1 MPDWVAV
8 SVGDGCT
15 IAGIWKGLVEMHAL
29 GFIPRLPR
37 LLGVQAEGAR
47 ALVDAFARGD
57 ATGHRSARR
66 RSRTASRRPSAQ
78 RAQGARRGRARRR
91 ARSSPCSDDAI
102 VEAIGAVGRL
112 AGVFGEP
119 AGVAGVAGLR
129 RAVADG
135 IVGKQARV
143 VAVVTGN
150 GLKDAKTALR
160 AVGKP
165 FDLAPDDA
173 ALDALLAEHPPA

>member
-1 MPDWVAV
+1 
-8 SVGDGCT
+8 
-15 IAGIWKGLVEMHAL
+15 MHAL

-57 ATGHRSARR
+57 ATRHRRRADGRRQHLRRPPAQRPQGARGRPRVEGRVRRRAATTRSWR
-66 RSRTASRRPSAQ
+66 RSRAT
-78 RAQGARRGRARRR
+78 
-91 ARSSPCSDDAI
+91 
-102 VEAIGAVGRL
+102 GRL

-119 AGVAGVAGLR
+119 AGCRGHR
-129 RAVADG
+129 RAAPAVADG
-135 IVGKQARV
+135 IVGRSDARV

-165 FDLAPDDA
+165 FDLPPDDA
-173 ALDALLAEHPPA
+173 ALDDLLAEHPPA

>member
-1 MPDWVAV
+1 VGHPRNARKALAAVRASKGAFVAV
-8 SVGDGCT
+8 
-15 IAGIWKGLVEMHAL
+15 
-29 GFIPRLPR
+29 
-37 LLGVQAEGAR
+37 
-47 ALVDAFARGD
+47 
-57 ATGHRSARR
+57 
-66 RSRTASRRPSAQ
+66 
-78 RAQGARRGRARRR
+78 
-91 ARSSPCSDDAI
+91 SDDAI

-112 AGVFGEP
+112 SGVFGEP

-135 IVGKQARV
+135 IVGPRARV
-143 VAVVTGN
+143 AAIVTGN

-165 FDLAPDDA
+165 FDLPPDDA